1 MLGMDIPFYA
11 SSLNMKNVYKLEI
24 GEDPRTYSDFL
35 FEISEQEYNAYCFTK
50 GPPKMGSWMFN
61 NLRKL

>member
-1 MLGMDIPFYA
+1 MPFYA

-35 FEISEQEYNAYCFTK
+35 FEISEQEYNALLLYK
-50 GPPKMGSWMFN
+50 GSSQNG
-61 NLRKL
+61 KLDVQQLAEVIEGL